1 MNLKIRIKYI
11 FYYLLFNISGCLIAI
26 KYRTCDDLINSAE
39 NKYTLLGFLSI
50 GISYIGISIIS
61 LMISRDLIIK
71 PDNFPFFSPYDFSI
85 NNNFL
90 SSIIGVDNEKKFKK
104 AYGVISS
111 LLLVLTVTSYII
123 LINKY
128 EQQQL
133 TEYGIIENV
142 KVKEINYDIKHNP
155 YAFFEYK
162 KKKYE
167 INFLANSLKV
177 NDSVK
182 IIYSNK
188 NPCIVEYLKEYD
200 GKQKN

>member
-1 MNLKIRIKYI
+1 MNIKIRIKYLY
-11 FYYLLFNISGCLIAI
+11 YYLLFNISGCLIAI
-26 KYRTCDDLINSAE
+26 KYRTSDDLIHSGI

-90 SSIIGVDNEKKFKK
+90 SSIIREDDEKKFKK
-104 AYGVISS
+104 TYGIISF

-123 LINKY
+123 LTNKY
-128 EQQQL
+128 EEKQL

-142 KVKEINYDIKHNP
+142 KVKELNYDIKHNP
-155 YAFFEYK
+155 YALFEYQN
-162 KKKYE
+162 KKYKV
-167 INFLANSLKV
+167 NFHANSLKV
-177 NDSVK
+177 NDTVK
-182 IIYSNK
+182 IIYSKK
-188 NPCIVEYLKEYD
+188 NPNIVAYLKEFE
-200 GKQKN
+200 KK